1 MAVSETVDAGSWC
14 QLSDVVGERC
24 CRKIDQIEALREA
37 DGPPGPPMHRDGML
51 RLDAANSTCR
61 LLGVEMTLTMARD
74 DARSPASDRHQGY
87 VDVLRLLE
95 LKLRTCIPR
104 IPPSARALNKA
115 ERRSA
120 MGASSVSSTVV
131 VSSQDTYLQA
141 AELHKVTRLD
151 FTEPQPA
158 VGDWL

>member
-1 MAVSETVDAGSWC
+1 
-14 QLSDVVGERC
+14 
-24 CRKIDQIEALREA
+24 
-37 DGPPGPPMHRDGML
+37 MHRDGML
-51 RLDAANSTCR
+51 RLDAADSVCG
-61 LLGVEMTLTMARD
+61 LLGVEMTLTMARNN
-74 DARSPASDRHQGY
+74 AGSPASDWHQGY
-87 VDVLRLLE
+87 LDVLRLLQ

-104 IPPSARALNKA
+104 IPPSARVVNKA

-141 AELHKVTRLD
+141 AELHKITRLD